1 MTETVPTTPIAPTTP
16 TAPIRRTDKLLALL
30 SPRRRRPVS
39 HVARPSAGHSPG
51 GGPDSGPDDG
61 PDVWLAG
68 LRLGS

>member
-1 MTETVPTTPIAPTTP
+1 MTATVRTTPAAPV
-16 TAPIRRTDKLLALL
+16 RRTDKLLALL

-39 HVARPSAGHSPG
+39 HSAQPSINHSPG
-51 GGPDSGPDDG
+51 GGAPDSG

>member
-1 MTETVPTTPIAPTTP
+1 MTATVSTIPAVPAV
-16 TAPIRRTDKLLALL
+16 PIRRTDKLLALL

-39 HVARPSAGHSPG
+39 HVTRPSISHSPG
-51 GGPDSGPDDG
+51 GGPDSG

>member
-1 MTETVPTTPIAPTTP
+1 MTATDPTTPPA
-16 TAPIRRTDKLLALL
+16 ASVRRTDKLLALL

-39 HVARPSAGHSPG
+39 HAAKPSADHSPG
-51 GGPDSGPDDG
+51 GGGPDSG

>member
-1 MTETVPTTPIAPTTP
+1 MTATVSTIPAVPAV
-16 TAPIRRTDKLLALL
+16 PIRRTDKLLALL

-39 HVARPSAGHSPG
+39 HVTRPSTSHSTG
-51 GGPDSGPDDG
+51 GGAPDSG